1 MIIIAKKMYIS
12 KTHPQEN
19 TDREK
24 GGKYKIKKKEN
35 KKTQNKHI
43 KNPTIS
49 TWHLYDCFYYFSLFP
64 IVSQQLC

>member
-35 KKTQNKHI
+35 KKNQNKHI

-49 TWHLYDCFYYFSLFP
+49 T
-64 IVSQQLC
+64 

>member
-19 TDREK
+19 TDRVK

-35 KKTQNKHI
+35 KKKPKQTHKKPNNFHV
-43 KNPTIS
+43 TS
-49 TWHLYDCFYYFSLFP
+49 
-64 IVSQQLC
+64 V

>member
-12 KTHPQEN
+12 KTPSQEN

-35 KKTQNKHI
+35 KKNQNKHI
-43 KNPTIS
+43 KKPTIS
-49 TWHLYDCFYYFSLFP
+49 T
-64 IVSQQLC
+64 

>member
-12 KTHPQEN
+12 KTRPQEN

-49 TWHLYDCFYYFSLFP
+49 T
-64 IVSQQLC
+64 